1 VGGRVTWL
9 LPVKNGMPYITETLA
24 SIGAQTYR
32 DWEVLAWDNGSTDG
46 TADELRRWIPSR
58 LPGRVVADEPLSLGV
73 SLARLVEQ
81 APTELCAR
89 IDADDVNLPGRL
101 SEQVAFLSARPEV
114 GAVGTWVEHIDEQGR
129 VRPCPEA
136 WNLPTED
143 AELRW
148 HARWATPLHH
158 PTVMFRRS
166 VVLDAGNYADRMPYE
181 DHDLWLRVA
190 LVAGLANIPRPLVRY
205 RVHSA
210 SVTAR
215 ASGAGRA
222 GQHPVAALHAGSLF
236 GDTEAGAALELR
248 DKVQG
253 QTAGRVRLSDVAELR
268 RAAGRAAVAS
278 GLPPGYFRS
287 TRLYA
292 AQRRTLLGKWLRQSA
307 PGRLL
312 LASKR
317 AAAGGTLSR

>member
-1 VGGRVTWL
+1 MGGRVTWL

-24 SIGAQTYR
+24 SIEAQTYR

-101 SEQVAFLSARPEV
+101 AEQVAFLSAHPEV
-114 GAVGTWVEHIDEQGR
+114 GAVGTWVEHIDEQGA

-136 WNLPTED
+136 WNLPAED

-166 VVLDAGNYADRMPYE
+166 VVLAAGNYADRMPYE

-190 LVAGLANIPRPLVRY
+190 LVAGLANIPSPLVRY

-210 SVTAR
+210 SVTAQ
-215 ASGAGRA
+215 AAGAGRA

-236 GDTEAGAALELR
+236 GDTAPGAALELR
-248 DKVQG
+248 GKVQEH
-253 QTAGRVRLSDVAELR
+253 TAGRVRLSDVAELR
-268 RAAGRAAVAS
+268 RAATRAAVAA

-292 AQRRTLLGKWLRQSA
+292 AQRRTLLRKWLRQSA